1 MSEIAQVFGIDWKL
15 LLIQIVN
22 FGVLLFALWY
32 FLYTPII
39 NLIDE
44 RRKKI
49 EEGVINAQRADERL
63 EEIEGERGVIL
74 DKATNKAGEIVSTA
88 KERAKEQEVE
98 ILKDAHHRA
107 EGVLTDAEQRAEEA
121 KRRALLE
128 SQGEIAQAAMLAAEK
143 VLRES
148 K

>member
-1 MSEIAQVFGIDWKL
+1 MSEIVQVFGINWKL
-15 LLIQIVN
+15 LLIQMVN

-49 EEGVINAQRADERL
+49 VEGVRNAEKAEERL
-63 EEIEGERGVIL
+63 GEIQKERGVIL
-74 DKATNKAGEIVSTA
+74 DKATNKAGEIVSTS
-88 KERAKEQEVE
+88 KLRAKEQADE
-98 ILKDAHHRA
+98 ILGDAHHRA
-107 EGVLTDAEQRAEEA
+107 EGVLSDALKRAEEA
-121 KRRALLE
+121 KRKALAE
-128 SQGEIAQAAMLAAEK
+128 SQREIAQAAILAAEK